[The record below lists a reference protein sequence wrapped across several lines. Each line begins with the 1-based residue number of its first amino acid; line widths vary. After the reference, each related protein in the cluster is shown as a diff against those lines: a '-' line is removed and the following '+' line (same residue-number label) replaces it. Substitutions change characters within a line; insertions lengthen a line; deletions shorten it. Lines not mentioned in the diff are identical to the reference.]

1 MTYEALR
8 LEYEAYVWESRAC
21 GLEFVSFEEWAG
33 KAPSSARACAEDRW
47 LRMEEDDT
55 LDLY

>member
-33 KAPSSARACAEDRW
+33 EAPSFARACAEDR
-47 LRMEEDDT
+47 
-55 LDLY
+55 

>member
-8 LEYEAYVWESRAC
+8 LDYEAYVWEHRAC
-21 GLEFVSFEEWAG
+21 GLEYLSFEEWSG
-33 KAPSSARACAEDRW
+33 QDSGSSRARAEARW
-47 LRMEEDDT
+47 HRMDEDDT